1 MTNYKLSILGSTLV
15 QHFESI
21 HDGDLSQIGLQPKM
35 DCSSFWTEGWGH
47 LMLINGKPI
56 KGIAN
61 KELAYDNIT
70 IRDMEEADRHFLV
83 DIAPIENNINALGLS
98 ATQGQF
104 DAQVSFVYNCGY
116 KAFLGSTLCARIK
129 AKAQPKS
136 IELAFLM
143 WNKSGGVVLDGLIAR
158 RMTESVLFNT
168 GELLFYS
175 CHNGILATV

>member
-1 MTNYKLSILGSTLV
+1 MTNYKLDILGSQLI
-15 QHFESI
+15 HYFEGI
-21 HDGDLSQIGLQPKM
+21 HDGDLSQIGLQPKQ
-35 DCSSFWTEGWGH
+35 DCSGWWTEGWGH

-61 KELAYDNIT
+61 KQLAYDNIT
-70 IRDMEEADRHFLV
+70 IHTIEEADKHFLI
-83 DIAPIENNINALGLS
+83 DITPFENNINALGLS
-98 ATQGQF
+98 ANQGQF
-104 DAQVSFVYNCGY
+104 NSQISFIYNCGY

-143 WNKSGGVVLDGLIAR
+143 WNKSSGVVYDGLIAR
-158 RMTESVLFNT
+158 RMTESVMFNT